1 MARLPSRG
9 IGEKTGPMISATE
22 LRAGMVVLHNGELY
36 RAHSVVHKTPGN
48 LRGFVQTKLRNLKS
62 GAMNE
67 HRFRSEDRIEKAQL
81 DTHEMQY
88 LYSDSEGHHFMNQ
101 ETFDQVRLT
110 DEVVGESMKYLL
122 PETVIE
128 VDFYDGN
135 PVSVELPN
143 VVALKV
149 VETDP
154 GMKGATASASY
165 KPAKLETGLTVMIPQ
180 FVEAGTVIKIDTR
193 DDSYLERAN

>member
-1 MARLPSRG
+1 
-9 IGEKTGPMISATE
+9 MISATE
-22 LRAGMVVLHNGELY
+22 IRPGMIIIHNGELH
-36 RAHSVVHKTPGN
+36 RAHSVLHKTPGN
-48 LRGFVQTKLRNLKS
+48 LRGFVQAKLRSLKS

-67 HRFRSEDRIEKAQL
+67 HRFRSEDKVEKASL
-81 DTHEMQY
+81 DTHQMQY

-101 ETFDQVRLT
+101 ETFDQIRLD

-128 VDFYDGN
+128 IDFYDGN
-135 PVSVELPN
+135 PVSVELPTTVN
-143 VVALKV
+143 LRI
-149 VETDP
+149 VEVEP

-165 KPAKLETGLTVMIPQ
+165 KPAKLETGLVVQVPQ

-193 DDSYLERAN
+193 DDKYLERVS

>member
-1 MARLPSRG
+1 
-9 IGEKTGPMISATE
+9 MISATE
-22 LRAGMVVLHNGELY
+22 IRPGMIIIHNGELH
-36 RAHSVVHKTPGN
+36 RAHSVLHKTPGN
-48 LRGFVQTKLRNLKS
+48 LRGFVQAKLRNLKS

-67 HRFRSEDRIEKAQL
+67 HRFRSEDKVEKASL
-81 DTHEMQY
+81 DTHQMQY

-101 ETFDQVRLT
+101 ETFDQIRLD

-128 VDFYDGN
+128 IDFYDGN
-135 PVSVELPN
+135 PVSVELPTTVN
-143 VVALKV
+143 LKI
-149 VETDP
+149 VEVEP

-165 KPAKLETGLTVMIPQ
+165 KPAKTETGLVVQVPQ

-193 DDSYLERAN
+193 DDKYLERVS

>member
-1 MARLPSRG
+1 
-9 IGEKTGPMISATE
+9 MII
-22 LRAGMVVLHNGELY
+22 LHNGELH

-48 LRGFVQTKLRNLKS
+48 LRGFVQAKLRNLKS

-67 HRFRSEDRIEKAQL
+67 HRFRSEDRVEKASL

-101 ETFDQVRLT
+101 ETFDQVRLD
-110 DEVVGESMKYLL
+110 DEIVGDAMKSLL
-122 PETVIE
+122 PETVIT

-135 PVSVELPN
+135 PVSVELPTT
-143 VVALKV
+143 VALRI

-180 FVEAGTVIKIDTR
+180 FIEAGTVIRIDTR
-193 DDSYLERAN
+193 DDSYQERVS